1 MNLNTYIY
9 HHRLVISYKGT
20 SYYGWQ
26 DVGTGEQ
33 KPTEYKPTIE
43 ASIHK
48 VLKKICNYQSC
59 TIATASRTDAGV
71 HAQGQV
77 AKITIALA
85 IDSEKLLFGMNSLL
99 PGDIRILQCEP
110 CPAAFNPNKDSK
122 SKEYH
127 YYFCTDTIYNPVLND
142 TVAHIPSNSKASTT
156 GSLDIELMQEACKLF
171 IGEHDFYSFAKRD
184 TNMSSTF
191 RTIVS
196 CEIVQV
202 QPSTFGNNIYYI
214 KIVGEGFLR
223 YMVRYITG
231 ALFAL
236 GRGQLSLRDI
246 SEALEN
252 HKEEKL
258 SARAKSRGLHLI
270 EICY

>member
-1 MNLNTYIY
+1 MYY
-9 HHRLVISYKGT
+9 HRLVISYKGT
-20 SYYGWQ
+20 GYYGWQ
-26 DVGTGEQ
+26 DLGASEQ
-33 KPTEYKPTIE
+33 KPSIE
-43 ASIHK
+43 ANIYQ

-77 AKITIALA
+77 IKVTIPLA
-85 IDSEKLLFGMNSLL
+85 IESEKLLLGMNSLL
-99 PGDIRILQCEP
+99 PDDIRILQCKP
-110 CPAAFNPNKDSK
+110 CAAEFNPNKDSK

-142 TVAHIPSNSKASTT
+142 TVAHITSTNKASIK
-156 GSLDIELMQEACKLF
+156 GVLDIGYMQQACKLF

-184 TNMSSTF
+184 TNISSTF

-196 CEIVQV
+196 CEILEV
-202 QPSTFGNNIYYI
+202 QPLPFGNKVYCL

-223 YMVRYITG
+223 YMVRYIAG

-236 GRGQLSLRDI
+236 GRKQLSLSNI
-246 SEALEN
+246 SEALAN
-252 HKEEKL
+252 HKEEKI
-258 SARAKSRGLHLI
+258 SSKAKSRGLHLI
-270 EICY
+270 QISY